1 MCRHVAIMKTCAGH
15 QNSSTAT
22 EPAAANATVLVVDDE
37 ALTRRTLRARLAAEG
52 CHVLEAATGAAALE
66 QLGDTIDVVLLDQ
79 QLPDADG
86 LEWLRKAHDQ
96 QPDLPVIMLS
106 AHSTVDHAVDAVK
119 RGAFHYVSKD
129 GNLDALTLLVRQ
141 ALDASALRRQ
151 VRRLRTTGPG
161 PGADAVIGESP
172 VMQAVKVLAGRVAA
186 SRAST
191 ILLTGETGTG
201 KDLLARTLHAL
212 SDRAAR
218 SFVTITCSAL
228 PDQLLESELFGHE
241 RGAFTDARQQK
252 RGLLE
257 TADGGTVFLD
267 EIGEMPLPLQAKLL
281 RVLED
286 KTFKRLGGLQDIR
299 VDVRIVAATHRD
311 LPRRVREGHFRE
323 DLFYRLNVV
332 PIRLPALRERRDD
345 IPLLAQY
352 FVDRYN
358 RELAKRVRG
367 LTPEALARLAAYDW
381 PGNVRELRNTIERA
395 MLLAEH
401 EWLTPVDLAVG
412 APTSEAIPFALP
424 PEGVQLEAVERQLL
438 EQALARVGGN
448 QARAGDLL
456 GINRDQVRY
465 RMRKYGIRRTRRTR
479 RRAVSLL
486 AAAG

>member
-1 MCRHVAIMKTCAGH
+1 ME
-15 QNSSTAT
+15 S
-22 EPAAANATVLVVDDE
+22 
-37 ALTRRTLRARLAAEG
+37 RRKHR
-52 CHVLEAATGAAALE
+52 C
-66 QLGDTIDVVLLDQ
+66 
-79 QLPDADG
+79 
-86 LEWLRKAHDQ
+86 
-96 QPDLPVIMLS
+96 
-106 AHSTVDHAVDAVK
+106 
-119 RGAFHYVSKD
+119 
-129 GNLDALTLLVRQ
+129 Q

-161 PGADAVIGESP
+161 PRADAVVGESP
-172 VMQAVKVLAGRVAA
+172 VMQAVKGLAGRVAA

-218 SFVTITCSAL
+218 AFVTITCSAL

-286 KTFKRLGGLQDIR
+286 KTFKRVGGLQDIR

-311 LPRRVREGHFRE
+311 LPRCVREGHFRE

-332 PIRLPALRERRDD
+332 PIRLPALRERRED

-401 EWLTPVDLAVG
+401 EWLTPADLAVG
-412 APTSEAIPFALP
+412 APTAAAVPFALP
-424 PEGVQLEAVERQLL
+424 PDGVQLEAVERQLL

-479 RRAVSLL
+479 RRDVSLL

>member
-1 MCRHVAIMKTCAGH
+1 MRSSANLLSCRRSTCW
-15 QNSSTAT
+15 
-22 EPAAANATVLVVDDE
+22 PAAWPPAAP
-37 ALTRRTLRARLAAEG
+37 RR
-52 CHVLEAATGAAALE
+52 
-66 QLGDTIDVVLLDQ
+66 
-79 QLPDADG
+79 
-86 LEWLRKAHDQ
+86 
-96 QPDLPVIMLS
+96 S
-106 AHSTVDHAVDAVK
+106 
-119 RGAFHYVSKD
+119 
-129 GNLDALTLLVRQ
+129 
-141 ALDASALRRQ
+141 
-151 VRRLRTTGPG
+151 
-161 PGADAVIGESP
+161 
-172 VMQAVKVLAGRVAA
+172 
-186 SRAST
+186 
-191 ILLTGETGTG
+191 
-201 KDLLARTLHAL
+201 
-212 SDRAAR
+212 
-218 SFVTITCSAL
+218 
-228 PDQLLESELFGHE
+228 FGHE

-281 RVLED
+281 RGLED
-286 KTFKRLGGLQDIR
+286 KTFTRLDGVQDIR

-332 PIRLPALRERRDD
+332 PIRLPALRERCDD

-367 LTPEALARLAAYDW
+367 LTPEAVARLATYDW

-412 APTSEAIPFALP
+412 APTSEAVPFALP

-448 QARAGDLL
+448 QASAGDLL

-479 RRAVSLL
+479 RRAASLL
-486 AAAG
+486 AVAG

>member
-1 MCRHVAIMKTCAGH
+1 MIHPHAHVAAPQLAELHEEAILQGGH
-15 QNSSTAT
+15 
-22 EPAAANATVLVVDDE
+22 
-37 ALTRRTLRARLAAEG
+37 
-52 CHVLEAATGAAALE
+52 ATGVE
-66 QLGDTIDVVLLDQ
+66 QTLHRVDAGGIDQ
-79 QLPDADG
+79 QLPDVNG
-86 LEWLRKAHDQ
+86 LEWLRKACDQ
-96 QPDLPVIMLS
+96 QPDLPVIVLS
-106 AHSTVDHAVDAVK
+106 AQSTVDHAVDAVK
-119 RGAFHYVSKD
+119 GGAFHYVAKD

-172 VMQAVKVLAGRVAA
+172 VMQAVKALARRVAA

-212 SDRAAR
+212 SNRAAR
-218 SFVTITCSAL
+218 AFVTITCSAL

-286 KTFKRLGGLQDIR
+286 KTFKRVGGLQDIR

-311 LPRRVREGHFRE
+311 LPQRVREGHCRE

-401 EWLTPVDLAVG
+401 EWLTPGDLAVG
-412 APTSEAIPFALP
+412 ASTAGAVPFALP
-424 PEGVQLEAVERQLL
+424 PQGVQLEAVERQLL

-465 RMRKYGIRRTRRTR
+465 RMRKYHVGSSR
-479 RRAVSLL
+479 RRKNRCPPPVDRMADS
-486 AAAG
+486 APAWA

>member
-1 MCRHVAIMKTCAGH
+1 MCRHVAIMKACAGH

-106 AHSTVDHAVDAVK
+106 AQSTVDHAVDAVK
-119 RGAFHYVSKD
+119 RGAFHYVAKD

-267 EIGEMPLPLQAKLL
+267 ELGEMPLPLQAKLL

-412 APTSEAIPFALP
+412 APTSEAVPFALP
-424 PEGVQLEAVERQLL
+424 AEGVQLEAVERQLL

>member
-1 MCRHVAIMKTCAGH
+1 MP
-15 QNSSTAT
+15 
-22 EPAAANATVLVVDDE
+22 PAAASANATVLVVDDE
-37 ALTRRTLRARLAAEG
+37 TLIRRTLRARLAAEG

-66 QLGDTIDVVLLDQ
+66 QLGDTVDVVLLDHH
-79 QLPDADG
+79 LPDADG
-86 LEWLRKAHDQ
+86 LEWLRKAQDQ
-96 QPDLPVIMLS
+96 QPDIPVILLS

-119 RGAFHYVSKD
+119 RGAFHYVPKD
-129 GNLDALTLLVRQ
+129 GNLDALALLVRQ
-141 ALDASALRRQ
+141 ALDASALR
-151 VRRLRTTGPG
+151 RRLRTTGPG
-161 PGADAVIGESP
+161 PGADAVIGESA
-172 VMQAVKVLAGRVAA
+172 VMQAVKALAGRVAA

-218 SFVTITCSAL
+218 PFVTITCSAL

-257 TADGGTVFLD
+257 TADRGTVFLD
-267 EIGEMPLPLQAKLL
+267 EIGEMTLPLQAKLL

-286 KTFKRLGGLQDIR
+286 KTFKRIGGLQDIR

-323 DLFYRLNVV
+323 DLFYRLNVL

-367 LTPEALARLAAYDW
+367 LTPEAMARLAACDW

-401 EWLTPVDLAVG
+401 EWLTPADFALA
-412 APTSEAIPFALP
+412 APDAVPFALP

-438 EQALARVGGN
+438 EQALARVGGH

-465 RMRKYGIRRTRRTR
+465 RMRKYHVGSNGRG
-479 RRAVSLL
+479 RARFT
-486 AAAG
+486 AAG